1 MNFRATDD
9 AIDSLATH
17 IAESFFPCDEK
28 WKELF
33 QQRFMIVPD
42 NVFSFLAETATE
54 VRARI
59 KLKEGTRTVEK
70 GALWYEENLPA
81 ETLLW
86 GIIGCDRSRSENY
99 PKSAGDLMKYFRDE
113 IGAERCLQVGG
124 NATVGRGRVRWIP
137 GEERG

>member
-1 MNFRATDD
+1 
-9 AIDSLATH
+9 
-17 IAESFFPCDEK
+17 
-28 WKELF
+28 
-33 QQRFMIVPD
+33 
-42 NVFSFLAETATE
+42 

-86 GIIGCDRSRSENY
+86 GILGCDRSRRDKDGPN
-99 PKSAGDLMKYFRDE
+99 ADQLMQHFLGEVVRLKKDHD
-113 IGAERCLQVGG
+113 ALSLQIGG

-137 GEERG
+137 GTEA